1 MKRLTHTH
9 VHARERTSQ
18 ALQLNS
24 MLENAGVLPTIQK
37 QGAGPDAAKDS
48 DENTS
53 TASAK
58 NAPVA
63 AKGGGTQAAKK
74 VKRRKGGK
82 KKSKK

>member
-24 MLENAGVLPTIQK
+24 MLENAGVLPKIQK
-37 QGAGPDAAKDS
+37 QDAGPDAAKDS
-48 DENTS
+48 DANTQQ
-53 TASAK
+53 
-58 NAPVA
+58 APVA

-74 VKRRKGGK
+74 GKRRKGGK